1 MDKDMMNSM
10 KERQSRGFWW
20 SKGRQAI
27 VRRIIEW
34 MRLPDDA
41 QILEIGCGYGGNL
54 RKR

>member
-1 MDKDMMNSM
+1 MDKDMMNAMM
-10 KERQSRGFWW
+10 KHHSRGFWLH
-20 SKGRQAI
+20 KGRQAI
-27 VRRIIEW
+27 IRRIIEL